1 MPSLLG
7 PLNRI
12 FKMLS
17 RRESVPHVPL
27 ITRESFGDVFELPEQ
42 PQSQEPSIWRE
53 TVVVRNRQGREEAFT
68 IGPDGCVWS
77 FFPDAVGSDDFSGY
91 NLESLGMQADVLAVG
106 DDTFGNRVVVAAKG
120 LKVQYRVE
128 ENIPAGSDSGYVWAR
143 WSMPKDAVL
152 PPVRGAIAVKR
163 LHTESVFG
171 YMHIAA
177 VLSIDESVD
186 DSGFALAYC
195 DWQED
200 RPQARV

>member
-1 MPSLLG
+1 
-7 PLNRI
+7 
-12 FKMLS
+12 MLS

-27 ITRESFGDVFELPEQ
+27 IPRANFGDVFELPKQ
-42 PQSQEPSIWRE
+42 PQPKSSSIWRD
-53 TVVVRNRQGREEAFT
+53 TVVVRNRQGREEVFT

-77 FFPDAVGSDDFSGY
+77 FFPDAVSSGDFGSY
-91 NLESLGMQADVLAVG
+91 HLESLGMQADVLAVG

-128 ENIPAGSDSGYVWAR
+128 EQAPQGTESSCILAR
-143 WSMPKDAVL
+143 WSMPKEALL
-152 PPVRGAIAVKR
+152 PHVRGAIAVKR
-163 LHTESVFG
+163 LYTESVFG

-186 DSGFALAYC
+186 DAGVALAYC

-200 RPQARV
+200 RTELRV